1 MFNSDFR
8 ISGKHANYWK
18 DLCELAGNVP
28 DRDQH
33 ANFKIFNAY
42 IDAYIVCPLIG
53 YQFSRKGVIDT
64 SVDGSA
70 GMLAE
75 VLIKRSQELKY
86 VYQILMLVDEDS
98 EPDVDK
104 RVYRAFNLSEKTEE
118 DKQLV
123 AQNMKIFNS
132 YFLGGLEV
140 LHEVFVDECIDD
152 DSYLSKIYE
161 FVNNFYEEQDGEALK
176 AGINKFLNNW
186 CWVRDKIG

>member
-53 YQFSRKGVIDT
+53 YQFSRKGVIDN
-64 SVDGSA
+64 SVDGNA

-75 VLIKRSQELKY
+75 VLIKRSAELKY
-86 VYQILMLVDEDS
+86 VYQILMLVDEES
-98 EPDVDK
+98 EPDIDK
-104 RVYRAFNLSEKTEE
+104 RVYRAFNLSEKTDE

-123 AQNMKIFNS
+123 SQNMKIFNS
-132 YFLGGLEV
+132 YFLGGLEI
-140 LHEVFVDECIDD
+140 LHEIFVDECIDD
-152 DSYLSKIYE
+152 DSYLSKIHE

-176 AGINKFLNNW
+176 AGINKFLNN
-186 CWVRDKIG
+186 

>member
-33 ANFKIFNAY
+33 SNFKIFNAY

-64 SVDGSA
+64 SIDGSA

-86 VYQILMLVDEDS
+86 VYQILMLIDEDS

-104 RVYRAFNLSEKTEE
+104 RVYRAFNLSEKTTFII
-118 DKQLV
+118 KL
-123 AQNMKIFNS
+123 
-132 YFLGGLEV
+132 
-140 LHEVFVDECIDD
+140 
-152 DSYLSKIYE
+152 
-161 FVNNFYEEQDGEALK
+161 
-176 AGINKFLNNW
+176 
-186 CWVRDKIG
+186 